1 MSIARAITRSP
12 ADAIGRSRTTASGV
26 TTPLGSVVPGCTLP
40 RVQGP
45 RWEDRS
51 NGLARSPRASPLYS
65 GYVDIDRFVT
75 DNRSTWD
82 RLGEL
87 TRRVNELSGDEV
99 RELARLYQ
107 RTSGHLAYAQGHF
120 SDPTLKAFLT
130 NRVAQSAG
138 ALYGARRRSFRTFV
152 RFFSETFPLA
162 VWDLRWFVL
171 ASGLIFVVPALA
183 VGTWIAHSSAAFN
196 ISAPAAVREAYVNH
210 DFAAYYSSQPS
221 VDFANEVYWNN
232 VLVTFEAFAGGITFG
247 LFTVFALFNN
257 GLNLGVAGGLFYASH
272 RPGEFWGLITP
283 HGLLEC
289 TSVVLAGAAGL
300 RIGWALID
308 PGDRS
313 RVRALSEEGPRATVL
328 VLGTVLTLA
337 VAGSIEGFVTG
348 SALPTAVRVGIGVSV
363 EVAFLT
369 WVVTRGRGAWAKRDR
384 ATYETEGPSELPG
397 SLHAEVSVG

>member
-1 MSIARAITRSP
+1 M
-12 ADAIGRSRTTASGV
+12 
-26 TTPLGSVVPGCTLP
+26 
-40 RVQGP
+40 
-45 RWEDRS
+45 
-51 NGLARSPRASPLYS
+51 
-65 GYVDIDRFVT
+65 DIDRFVA

-87 TRRVNELSGDEV
+87 TGRVNRLSGDEV
-99 RELARLYQ
+99 RELTLLYQ
-107 RTSGHLAYAQGHF
+107 RTSGHLAYAQSHF
-120 SDPTLKAFLT
+120 ADPNLKAFLT
-130 NRVAQSAG
+130 NRVAQSSG
-138 ALYGARRRSFRTFV
+138 ALYGTHRRSFRTFL

-162 VWDLRWFVL
+162 IWELRWFVL
-171 ASGLIFVVPALA
+171 ASALIFVVPALV
-183 VGTWIAHSSAAFN
+183 VGTWIAHSHAAFDLT
-196 ISAPAAVREAYVNH
+196 APAAVREAYVNH

-232 VLVTFEAFAGGITFG
+232 VLVTFLAFAGGITFG
-247 LFTVFALFNN
+247 LFTVYALFSN
-257 GLNLGVAGGLFYASH
+257 GLNLGVAGGLFYAAH

-289 TSVVLAGAAGL
+289 SSVVLAGAAGL
-300 RIGWALID
+300 RIGWTLID

-313 RVRALSEEGPRATVL
+313 RARALSAEGPRATVL

-369 WVVTRGRGAWAKRDR
+369 WVVVRGRAAWAKREA
-384 ATYETEGPSELPG
+384 ATYEVEEASELPG
-397 SLHAEVSVG
+397 SLNTQVGVG